1 MTYRVGHIRNK
12 FYTIIVVDDSVV
24 FKSTLLPTWEAA
36 DAFGKQYVTSH
47 SEKPGMTKAQIAQK
61 ITDLESANAQLKE
74 QNTKLINTVKLA
86 YEQYMQMMQAL
97 KRSEQTLR
105 DFGKKQSELDGII
118 ISMNEASNIR
128 AAIAESE
135 GK

>member
-24 FKSTLLPTWEAA
+24 FKSTLLPTREAA
-36 DAFGKQYVTSH
+36 EAFGKQYVASH
-47 SEKPGMTKAQIAQK
+47 SDKLGTTKAQIAQK
-61 ITDLESANAQLKE
+61 IADLEDTNAQLRTQNE
-74 QNTKLINTVKLA
+74 QLINAVKAA

-118 ISMNEASNIR
+118 IAMNEASNIR
-128 AAIAESE
+128 AAMRH
-135 GK
+135 